1 MRKIFD
7 RIAASLG
14 AVDGGG
20 GDEEN
25 RDQAI
30 RHATA
35 VLMIDVALADS
46 SFDDAELA
54 RIVGHAVS
62 EFGLDTSAASELVNG
77 AKADARN
84 LVSLHDFTQLL
95 HNNLSGPEKEA
106 IVATLWR
113 IAYADGQL
121 DKYENALVLKISDG
135 LHVAR
140 GRCMRLKHDAAV
152 SADN

>member
-1 MRKIFD
+1 MLQKIFD
-7 RIAASLG
+7 RISKTLVATG
-14 AVDGGG
+14 NEEDKETREHAV
-20 GDEEN
+20 
-25 RDQAI
+25 

-54 RIVGHAVS
+54 RIVSHARS
-62 EFGLDTSAASELVNG
+62 EFGLDAAEASELVD
-77 AKADARN
+77 AARADAEN
-84 LVSLHDFTQLL
+84 LVSIHDFTQLL
-95 HNNLSGPEKEA
+95 HHNLTDAEKGT

-113 IAYADGQL
+113 IAYADGEL

-152 SADN
+152 SAGN